1 MMIIERLR
9 LDMSLP
15 PLTDK
20 VLAAT
25 AGSWLCHLDK
35 ARVPIERFDECY
47 AEAIAIRA
55 TQGAHQPFHVSELV
69 GAWHAIRERER
80 YSSPVPNNRSLPSHA
95 RVGCSLC
102 FGVGSRLQI
111 LPNGGA
117 RPCPECWPEMYE
129 AGKLKPEWSENM
141 RRR

>member
-1 MMIIERLR
+1 MKNLSGIGTSLLERAKKESSPNETMTRSPATPSPQARSESERRSKRLMIIERLR

-35 ARVPIERFDECY
+35 AKVPIERFDECY

-55 TQGAHQPFHVSELV
+55 IQGAHQPFHVSELV

-80 YSSPVPNNRSLPSHA
+80 Y
-95 RVGCSLC
+95 
-102 FGVGSRLQI
+102 
-111 LPNGGA
+111 
-117 RPCPECWPEMYE
+117 
-129 AGKLKPEWSENM
+129 
-141 RRR
+141 